1 MQWADNNSG
10 DNNMAEVASTSSV
23 EHQVTNNLAPKS
35 GEVRAFLPHD
45 NEGTA
50 DLTGAHEIRVD
61 INIGEF

>member
-1 MQWADNNSG
+1 
-10 DNNMAEVASTSSV
+10 MAEVASTSSV

-50 DLTGAHEIRVD
+50 DLPGAHEIRVD